1 MGFRCP
7 ATNCSSTAHC
17 NSGGYVME
25 IGAILCGKISGIIDY
40 GAFVDCEN
48 GQRGMVHI
56 SEVANSYVEN
66 IREHLTMGQDVRVK
80 VLNITP
86 EGKISLSIKKAVEPT
101 QAAAPARSPRPP
113 RKPAGSPNTWQGTR
127 SKREAPQNFEDMMS
141 RFKQTSEENIST
153 LRKSGDTRYSG
164 GAKRRK

>member
-1 MGFRCP
+1 
-7 ATNCSSTAHC
+7 
-17 NSGGYVME
+17 ME

-48 GQRGMVHI
+48 GRRGMVHI
-56 SEVANSYVEN
+56 SEVANCYVEN
-66 IREHLTMGQDVRVK
+66 IRDHLTMGQDVRVK

-86 EGKISLSIKKAVEPT
+86 EGKISLSIKKALEPAQPT
-101 QAAAPARSPRPP
+101 AVPAKPRAP
-113 RKPAGSPNTWQGTR
+113 RKPAGQANVWQGSR
-127 SKREAPQNFEDMMS
+127 NKREAPQNFEDMMS